1 MQLRQVLA
9 QDTARDGNG
18 FKAWCSIEPGSP
30 YGGRTVKSEDLQKE
44 RDSLARLF
52 FFNKRG
58 VKWGTEFQD
67 RLTIMLFVQFLT
79 LFLVLPQP

>member
-1 MQLRQVLA
+1 MQLQQVLA

-44 RDSLARLF
+44 RFLSKIVLF
-52 FFNKRG
+52 
-58 VKWGTEFQD
+58 
-67 RLTIMLFVQFLT
+67 
-79 LFLVLPQP
+79 

>member
-44 RDSLARLF
+44 RFLSKIVLF
-52 FFNKRG
+52 
-58 VKWGTEFQD
+58 
-67 RLTIMLFVQFLT
+67 
-79 LFLVLPQP
+79 